1 VPINQATQSPT
12 ESDLE
17 SRIQETLKH
26 AFPWLDSDS
35 IRHQTKFS
43 FTFGRT
49 QVEIDGRTVSRYEA
63 RTDILLKHRDQP
75 LAILELKRPEGSL
88 TPADREQGLS
98 YARMLHPS
106 PPLVVVTNGAQ
117 TQFFET
123 HTGTPWQPQEPSEQ
137 EVAKLFT
144 MAAEIAAADMKRA
157 MDVLLSPSSELW
169 VDAVRSASRG
179 LIAEMTGSLA
189 ESQQPFAEKFAIPR
203 TATNE
208 ALAAIETHKLVIVEG
223 APLSGKS
230 NVLREMISKTAD
242 SNTLALLYLE
252 AEPGGAGAL
261 QRLANVLSETL
272 GWQVSRDE
280 VRQWLRNLSLS
291 RGLSLAIVLDGLGS
305 NRDEIYRDLEE
316 FTSSFGVKL
325 KVIIGVDDTVAERL
339 VVSSNGRKASAVGRK
354 AKRIKVGPLS
364 GDEFDGAM
372 GVLAEHKV
380 GILFGGKEAEEY
392 RSPWV
397 LRAVLAGA
405 LSDNSQIPAGAVRL
419 VPSLL
424 GTELITHARKLF
436 ADEVNLRRRFH
447 KIACAVLKDIAQE
460 GRDVDEI
467 LLSVL
472 IFLVRRSTVAEL
484 LDSRDIEMLLD
495 QGLLREFLDKSGESM
510 FVIRLPELLAAELA
524 LELANNAISQ
534 IRNNENPAEWL
545 SKASRLLPFGDIIV
559 AQAILDSAVRMNGV
573 PMDFLLWF
581 FNNPPS
587 QNPIVV
593 GTAGRVLFPGLGT
606 VDLEF
611 KPDGVV
617 HLVAGGERVRI
628 DMDQD
633 DFGSLSDQTNW
644 LILSHVAAHPLG
656 VQSKDG
662 VLRGRIDQELL
673 LEIGSSPFVL
683 RRIGSSG
690 FSSHLTHII
699 RGYGEIVCQKA
710 GFIEPIT
717 VAIYEFLSTE
727 GRHANEWIREAM
739 GRESLPLLYR
749 IIHVLGVLE
758 SSTDSQVAE
767 WSSAVRKD
775 LVEPALSQFPP
786 LRCE

>member
-1 VPINQATQSPT
+1 VPINELTQSQT

-49 QVEIDGRTVSRYEA
+49 PVEIDGRTVSRYEA
-63 RTDILLKHRDQP
+63 RTDILLKHKDQP
-75 LAILELKRPEGSL
+75 LAILELKRPESSL

-106 PPLVVVTNGAQ
+106 PPLVVVTNGAE
-117 TQFFET
+117 TEFFET
-123 HTGTPWQPQEPSEQ
+123 HTGKPWQPEEPPEQ
-137 EVAKLFT
+137 AVAKLFT
-144 MAAEIAAADMKRA
+144 MASEIAAADMKRA
-157 MDVLLSPSSELW
+157 MDVLLSPPSELW
-169 VDAVRSASRG
+169 VDAVRSASRS
-179 LIAEMTGSLA
+179 LIAEMTGSM
-189 ESQQPFAEKFAIPR
+189 EDSQQPFAEKFAIPR

-208 ALAAIETHKLVIVEG
+208 VLAAIETHRLVIVEG

-230 NVLREMISKTAD
+230 NVLREMVSKTGD
-242 SNTLALLYLE
+242 SNTRALLYLE
-252 AEPGGAGAL
+252 AEPGGVGAL

-291 RGLSLAIVLDGLGS
+291 HGLSLVVILDGLGS
-305 NRDEIYRDLEE
+305 NRDEIYRDLDEL
-316 FTSSFGVKL
+316 TSGFGVKL
-325 KVIIGVDDTVAERL
+325 RVVIGVDDTVAERL
-339 VVSSNGRKASAVGRK
+339 VVSSNGLKASAIGRK
-354 AKRIKVGPLS
+354 AKRIKVDPLS
-364 GDEFDGAM
+364 DDEFDGAM
-372 GVLAEHKV
+372 GVLEEHKV

-397 LRAVLAGA
+397 LRAVVASA
-405 LSDNSQIPAGAVRL
+405 LSDNPQLPAGVFRL

-424 GTELITHARKLF
+424 GTDIISHARKIF
-436 ADEVNLRRRFH
+436 ADKVALRRRFR
-447 KIACAVLKDIAQE
+447 KIACAVLEDIVRE
-460 GRDVDEI
+460 GRDGDEI

-472 IFLVRRSTVAEL
+472 IFLVRRSTVAAL
-484 LDSRDIEMLLD
+484 LNSQDIEALLD
-495 QGLLREFLDKSGESM
+495 QSLLREFIDKSGESM

-534 IRNNENPAEWL
+534 IQKNENPAEWL

-573 PMDFLLWF
+573 PIGILLWF
-581 FNNPPS
+581 LNNPPTR
-587 QNPIVV
+587 NPIVA
-593 GTAGRVLFPGLGT
+593 GGAGRMRLPAFGT
-606 VDLEF
+606 VDVEF
-611 KPDGVV
+611 KANGVV

-628 DMDQD
+628 DMDED
-633 DFGSLSDQTNW
+633 DFGSYSDEANW
-644 LILSHVAAHPLG
+644 LILSHIAANPLW

-673 LEIGSSPFVL
+673 LDVGSSPFVL
-683 RRIGSSG
+683 RRVGSSG
-690 FSSHLTHII
+690 FSSHLVHTIQ
-699 RGYGEIVCQKA
+699 GYGEIVCHKA
-710 GFIEPIT
+710 GIIEPIT
-717 VAIYEFLSTE
+717 VAIYEFLSRE
-727 GRHANEWIREAM
+727 GLQASEWVREAT
-739 GRESLPLLYR
+739 RRKSLPLLFR
-749 IIHVLGVLE
+749 IAHVFGVLE
-758 SSTDSQVAE
+758 SSTDSALAE
-767 WSSAVRKD
+767 WSSATRRD